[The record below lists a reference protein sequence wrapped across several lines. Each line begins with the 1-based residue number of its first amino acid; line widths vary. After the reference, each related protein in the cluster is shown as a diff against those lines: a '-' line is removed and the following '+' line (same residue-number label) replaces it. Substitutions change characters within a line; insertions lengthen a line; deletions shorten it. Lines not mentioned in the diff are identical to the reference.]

1 MCVSS
6 LVIRCLIPPD
16 SHTNTHTSNYMWQD
30 LKVVCGTV
38 SQPSENAHQRHGRQ
52 VCARVCEIHVSLITE
67 NLDSGRLGPAL
78 SRVSRGTRMHAQFE
92 HWALNRKCGVYCRAC
107 IWNCTD
113 EKSSGCC
120 DGRAPEPGLYI
131 IVLRGGGVF
140 TRRMEVCTTLNR
152 FQLTSGVRMT
162 TRERLN

>member
-1 MCVSS
+1 MFNS
-6 LVIRCLIPPD
+6 PPD

-30 LKVVCGTV
+30 LNVVCGTV
-38 SQPSENAHQRHGRQ
+38 SQTSGNAHQRHGRQ

-67 NLDSGRLGPAL
+67 TLDSGRLGPAL

-131 IVLRGGGVF
+131 IVLKGGGS
-140 TRRMEVCTTLNR
+140 TGRMEMCTTLNH
-152 FQLTSGVRMT
+152 FQLTSGVHIK